1 MSLCGLRGSVV
12 KERGRGGAPQEVTKK
27 DVATEM
33 ALSFQ
38 LSMIAPTDEVWS
50 VTQLVTATKRLV
62 EGGFMPVWIRG
73 EVVGCKAW
81 SSGHW
86 YFSLRDRQTQVRCCM
101 WSRYNQ
107 GLGEPPKDGTEVF
120 VLARPGIYEAKGEFQ
135 LGVTRM
141 IPTAAIGAAQRELER
156 VKEVLHRDGLTDPAR
171 KRPIPELVSTVAVV
185 TSTDG
190 AALRDIITVVGKRWP
205 CCRLVVVNA
214 RVQGDGAVRALV
226 RALELVNRIPG
237 VELCIVG
244 RGGGGREDL
253 AAFNTEAVCRALA
266 AVRVPTISA
275 VGHETDISLT
285 DLVADLRAP
294 TPSAAAEIAV
304 ADRRE
309 VLRQLDDLGARL
321 AGGLGSRTRLAAE
334 RLARTADRLQGAV
347 EARLRRER
355 HRADRLG
362 AQLDALSPLRIL
374 ERGYAVP
381 VDPDGRVL
389 KRRADFRPNAP
400 FRLRVADGDVGARV
414 ESE

>member
-1 MSLCGLRGSVV
+1 MTYSLQL
-12 KERGRGGAPQEVTKK
+12 
-27 DVATEM
+27 
-33 ALSFQ
+33 
-38 LSMIAPTDEVWS
+38 LSMSPTDEAWS
-50 VTQLVTATKRLV
+50 VSQLTSAVKRLV
-62 EGGFMPVWIRG
+62 EGELLPVWIRG
-73 EVVGCKAW
+73 EVVGLKAW

-86 YFSLRDRQTQVRCCM
+86 YFGLRDRSSQVRCCM
-101 WSRYNQ
+101 WSRYAQ
-107 GLGEPPKDGTEVF
+107 TAGEPPKDGTEVF
-120 VLARPGIYEAKGEFQ
+120 VLGRPGIYEAKGEFQ
-135 LGVTRM
+135 LNVTRM

-156 VKEVLHRDGLTDPAR
+156 VKDVLHREGLTDPAR
-171 KRPIPELVSTVAVV
+171 KRAIPELASTMAVV

-190 AALRDIITVVGKRWP
+190 AALHDIITVVGKRWP

-214 RVQGDGAVRALV
+214 RVQGDGAVGALV
-226 RALELVNRIPG
+226 RALKLVNRIPE

-253 AAFNTEAVCRALA
+253 SAFNSEAVCRALA

-294 TPSAAAEIAV
+294 TPSAAAEMAV

-321 AGGLGSRTRLAAE
+321 AGGLGNRTRFAAE

-347 EARLRRER
+347 AAVVRRER

-362 AQLDALSPLRIL
+362 GQLDALSPLRIL
-374 ERGYAVP
+374 DRGYAVP

-389 KRRADFRPNAP
+389 KGRADFRPGAP

-414 ESE
+414 ESS

>member
-1 MSLCGLRGSVV
+1 
-12 KERGRGGAPQEVTKK
+12 
-27 DVATEM
+27 M
-33 ALSFQ
+33 AFSFQ

-50 VTQLVTATKRLV
+50 VSQLVTATKRLV
-62 EGGFMPVWIRG
+62 EGEFMPVWIRG

-86 YFSLRDRQTQVRCCM
+86 YFGLRDRQSQVRCCM
-101 WSRYNQ
+101 WNRYNQ
-107 GLGEPPKDGTEVF
+107 GMGEPPKDGTEVF
-120 VLARPGIYEAKGEFQ
+120 VLARPGIYETKGEFQ
-135 LGVTRM
+135 LNVTRM

-156 VKEVLHRDGLTDPAR
+156 VKEALHRDGLTDPTR
-171 KRPIPELVSTVAVV
+171 KRRIPELASTVAVV

-214 RVQGDGAVRALV
+214 RVQGDGAVGALV
-226 RALELVNRIPG
+226 RALKLVNRVPDID
-237 VELCIVG
+237 LCILG

-253 AAFNTEAVCRALA
+253 AAFNSEAVCRALA
-266 AVRVPTISA
+266 DVRVPTISA

-294 TPSAAAEIAV
+294 TPSAAAEMAV

-321 AGGLGSRTRLAAE
+321 AGGLAGRTRLAAE
-334 RLARTADRLQGAV
+334 RLARTTDRLQGAL
-347 EARLRRER
+347 EAVLRRER
-355 HRADRLG
+355 HRADRLA

-374 ERGYAVP
+374 DRGYAVP
-381 VDPDGRVL
+381 VDADGRVL
-389 KRRADFRPNAP
+389 KRREDFRPGAP
-400 FRLRVADGDVGARV
+400 FRLRVADGDVDARV
-414 ESE
+414 ESS

>member
-1 MSLCGLRGSVV
+1 
-12 KERGRGGAPQEVTKK
+12 
-27 DVATEM
+27 M
-33 ALSFQ
+33 AISFQ
-38 LSMIAPTDEVWS
+38 LSLISPTDEVWS

-62 EGGFMPVWIRG
+62 EGGFMPLWIRG

-86 YFSLRDRQTQVRCCM
+86 YFSLRDRQSQVRCCM

-107 GLGEPPKDGTEVF
+107 GMGEPPKDGTEVF
-120 VLARPGIYEAKGEFQ
+120 VLARPGIYESKGEFQ

-156 VKEVLHRDGLTDPAR
+156 VKEVLHSEGLTDPAR
-171 KRPIPELVSTVAVV
+171 KRAIPELASSVAVV

-190 AALRDIITVVGKRWP
+190 AALRDIITVVSKRWP

-214 RVQGDGAVRALV
+214 RVQGDGAVGALV
-226 RALELVNRIPG
+226 RALKLVNRIPE
-237 VELCIVG
+237 VELCILG

-253 AAFNTEAVCRALA
+253 SAFNSEAVCRALA

-294 TPSAAAEIAV
+294 TPSAAAEMAV

-321 AGGLGSRTRLAAE
+321 AGGLANRTRFAAE
-334 RLARTADRLQGAV
+334 RMARTADRLQVAV
-347 EARLRRER
+347 EAVVRRDR
-355 HRADRLG
+355 HRAERLG

-374 ERGYAVP
+374 DRGYAVP

-389 KRRADFRPNAP
+389 KRRDDFRPGAS

-414 ESE
+414 ESS

>member
-1 MSLCGLRGSVV
+1 
-12 KERGRGGAPQEVTKK
+12 
-27 DVATEM
+27 M

-38 LSMIAPTDEVWS
+38 LSLIAPTDEVWS

-62 EGGFMPVWIRG
+62 EGEFMPVWIRG

-86 YFSLRDRQTQVRCCM
+86 YFSLRDRHTQVRCCM

-107 GLGEPPKDGTEVF
+107 GMGEPPKDGTEVF

-156 VKEVLHRDGLTDPAR
+156 VKEVLHREGLTDPAR
-171 KRPIPELVSTVAVV
+171 KRPIPELASTVAVV
-185 TSTDG
+185 TSTEG

-214 RVQGDGAVRALV
+214 RVQGDGAVGALV
-226 RALELVNRIPG
+226 RALKLVNRIPDA
-237 VELCIVG
+237 ELCIVG
-244 RGGGGREDL
+244 RGGGDREDL
-253 AAFNTEAVCRALA
+253 AAFNSEAVCRALA
-266 AVRVPTISA
+266 DVRVPTISA

-285 DLVADLRAP
+285 DLVADVRAP

-309 VLRQLDDLGARL
+309 VIRQLDDLG
-321 AGGLGSRTRLAAE
+321 GGLGNRTRLAAE
-334 RLARTADRLQGAV
+334 RLARTADRLQAAV
-347 EARLRRER
+347 DAVLRRER
-355 HRADRLG
+355 HRADRLA

-374 ERGYAVP
+374 DRGYAVP

-389 KRRADFRPNAP
+389 KRRADFRPGAP